1 MAVVRWLWVILMFL
15 MLVLASC
22 APAITQ
28 LPRTQAAPGV
38 SARALGLPVEGIASW
53 YGPGFAGRRTA
64 NGEIFDPT
72 QLTAAHRTL
81 PFGTQVRV
89 TKLANGLSVVVR
101 INDRGPFR
109 PGRIID
115 LSRAAAERLRMIG
128 SGLATVRLELVQP
141 GETPIWT
148 ALADA
153 GLGGFDILSRFHE
166 RGDLL
171 FLTSATVS
179 DPILVRVIGNN
190 IPPGNADLLLPP
202 ELFALL
208 GGRVYAAPPR
218 Q

>member
-1 MAVVRWLWVILMFL
+1 MGVVRWLWVILTL
-15 MLVLASC
+15 ALASC

-28 LPRTQAAPGV
+28 LPRTQAAQGV
-38 SARALGLPVEGIASW
+38 SARALGLPAEGVASW

-89 TKLANGLSVVVR
+89 THLANGLSVVVR

-109 PGRIID
+109 AGRIID

-128 SGLATVRLELVQP
+128 GGTATVRIELVQP

-153 GLGGFDILSRFHE
+153 RLSGFDIRSRFHE

-171 FLTSATVS
+171 FLTSATVTN
-179 DPILVRVIGNN
+179 PILVRVIGND
-190 IPPGNADLLLPP
+190 IPPEQNADLLLPP
-202 ELFALL
+202 EVFALL

>member
-1 MAVVRWLWVILMFL
+1 M
-15 MLVLASC
+15 
-22 APAITQ
+22 
-28 LPRTQAAPGV
+28 QAAQGV
-38 SARALGLPVEGIASW
+38 SARALGLPAEGVASW

-89 TKLANGLSVVVR
+89 TNLANGLSVVVR

-109 PGRIID
+109 AGRIID
-115 LSRAAAERLRMIG
+115 LSRAAAERLHMIG
-128 SGLATVRLELVQP
+128 RGLATVRIELVQP

-153 GLGGFDILSRFHE
+153 RLGGFDILSRFHE

-179 DPILVRVIGNN
+179 NPILVRVIGND
-190 IPPGNADLLLPP
+190 IPPDQNADLLLPP
-202 ELFALL
+202 EVFALL
-208 GGRVYAAPPR
+208 GGRVYAAPSR

>member
-1 MAVVRWLWVILMFL
+1 MQRLWIILVL
-15 MLVLASC
+15 LLASC
-22 APAITQ
+22 LPALPPAPRI
-28 LPRTQAAPGV
+28 QAAQGV
-38 SARALGLPVEGIASW
+38 SARALGLPAEGVASW

-64 NGEIFDPT
+64 NGEIFDPA

-89 TKLANGLSVVVR
+89 THLANGLSVVVR

-109 PGRIID
+109 AGRIID

-128 SGLATVRLELVQP
+128 SGTATVRLELVQP

-153 GLGGFDILSRFHE
+153 RLGGFDILSRFHE

-179 DPILVRVIGNN
+179 NPILVRVVGND
-190 IPPGNADLLLPP
+190 IPPEQNADLLLPP
-202 ELFALL
+202 EVFALL